1 MDQVYAWVD
10 DRRERN
16 SREFY
21 RLLEQGRQ
29 VWTPNDIFKRCC
41 VEWLVDGEDSG
52 DDGYELYDA
61 YSPRN
66 GCDERRCNRDHP
78 HITLRFDAAT
88 GTTIATI
95 SHRLDPFVRCL
106 NNLDGAWP
114 HNATVYHLNGY
125 LRRNETALRSH
136 DGFGGH
142 LVKVEPGSREAS
154 DAAQAAELEKEE
166 SERESK
172 RPRVNGDT
180 RDTEPFNKLE
190 EVMDI
195 LVKHRLQLDMQN
207 EPVTLFCMRP
217 VCKLFNKIATSIA
230 SKKVKTLDLSITP
243 LVNGTGCYGY
253 FSIDGYDEETFA
265 VEKWGFDGGHS
276 DIKQY
281 SKKED
286 VSLLYQPPEE
296 AGIEG
301 GYYPVNT
308 EAATFDWESGTLLR
322 DLEEDEDEDH
332 DSADWAEYAY
342 HGQLMRVFW
351 HPSQADPV
359 HPPERR
365 DFNGQAKPSLGV
377 IIAEFNLRRRPDC
390 GNVTKSQKGVTIN
403 YEVLESNASQTE
415 EEEDAPEEENK
426 DSDEEGNGAG
436 SPLGQTRRY
445 IEYSGKIK
453 LNWVKVDFGILVRAH
468 ACEVKGE
475 LRRKYS
481 NILKERPLTQTEKE
495 YEKLVALA
503 AGC

>member
-1 MDQVYAWVD
+1 METVNAWVD
-10 DRRERN
+10 DQRERN
-16 SREFY
+16 NREFY
-21 RLLEQGRQ
+21 HLLEQGRQ

-41 VEWLVDGEDSG
+41 VKWLVDGGDRR
-52 DDGYELYDA
+52 DDGYGFCDS

-66 GCDERRCNRDHP
+66 GCDGRRCNRDHP
-78 HITLRFDAAT
+78 RITLRFDAAT
-88 GTTIATI
+88 GTTATM

-106 NNLDGAWP
+106 INLDGAWP

-125 LRRNETALRSH
+125 LRTNETALRSH

-142 LVKVEPGSREAS
+142 LVEVEPGSREAS
-154 DAAQAAELEKEE
+154 DAAQAVELE
-166 SERESK
+166 ERERERDHK

-180 RDTEPFNKLE
+180 LDTEPFNKLE

-195 LVKHRLQLDMQN
+195 VVKRRLQLDMQN

-243 LVNGTGCYGY
+243 LVCGMGCYGD
-253 FSIDGYDEETFA
+253 SKMDLYDEETS
-265 VEKWGFDGGHS
+265 VVDSWECGEVRH
-276 DIKQY
+276 Y
-281 SKKED
+281 SKKGD
-286 VSLLYQPPEE
+286 VSLIYQTPEVT
-296 AGIEG
+296 GIEG

-308 EAATFDWESGTLLR
+308 EAATFDWDSGTLLR
-322 DLEEDEDEDH
+322 DLDEDDDEDH
-332 DSADWAEYAY
+332 DNADWAEYAY
-342 HGQLMRVFW
+342 SGHLMRVFW

-359 HPPERR
+359 RPPERR
-365 DFNGQAKPSLGV
+365 DFYGQAKPSLGV
-377 IIAEFNLRRRPDC
+377 RIAEFYLFRRPNC
-390 GNVTKSQKGVTIN
+390 GNVTESQQGVTIN

-415 EEEDAPEEENK
+415 EEVEASEEENK

-436 SPLGQTRRY
+436 GTFGQMRRY
-445 IEYSGKIK
+445 IQYSGKIK
-453 LNWVKVDFGILVRAH
+453 LDRVKVDFGILVRAH
-468 ACEVKGE
+468 ACKVKGE

-495 YEKLVALA
+495 YDKLVAVA